1 MKTKVGGKKKKNYK
15 PKGLIKKLERTVS
28 VIVFESTV
36 LYEVISRMKN
46 YRTLI
51 IKLGVQG

>member
-1 MKTKVGGKKKKNYK
+1 MKTKVEKKKNK
-15 PKGLIKKLERTVS
+15 SKGLIKKLERTVS
-28 VIVFESTV
+28 VILFESTV